1 MHKNSIQYC
10 FLITLLFILSSC
22 SDGKNYS
29 ESYLKGKRVYNNNCS
44 QCHNSN
50 PSKNGSLAPNI
61 AGSSIEVIESMILY
75 GKPPKGHTPKWTH
88 VKMKPIP
95 HLINEVPFLFE
106 YINSFK
112 K

>member
-1 MHKNSIQYC
+1 
-10 FLITLLFILSSC
+10 
-22 SDGKNYS
+22 
-29 ESYLKGKRVYNNNCS
+29 
-44 QCHNSN
+44 
-50 PSKNGSLAPNI
+50 
-61 AGSSIEVIESMILY
+61 MILY

-95 HLINEVPFLFE
+95 HLIDEAPFLFE